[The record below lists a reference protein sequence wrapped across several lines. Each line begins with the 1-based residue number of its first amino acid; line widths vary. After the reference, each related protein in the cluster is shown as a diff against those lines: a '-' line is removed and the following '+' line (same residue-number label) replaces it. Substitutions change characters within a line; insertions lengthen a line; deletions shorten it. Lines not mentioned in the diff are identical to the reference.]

1 MSAAVVQTQWTI
13 KEIEDL
19 TLELLGELLRKDM
32 DALRTEL
39 LAKGAAMPVDSL
51 DMFDILKEF
60 HQRTGL
66 KIPKKK
72 VRRQTLRSVRAFAD
86 FVAKEAKP

>member
-1 MSAAVVQTQWTI
+1 MVAVVQTQWTI
-13 KEIEDL
+13 KELEDL
-19 TLELLGELLRKDM
+19 TLDLLGGLLKKD
-32 DALRTEL
+32 AATLRTEL
-39 LAKGAAMPVDSL
+39 LAKGAGMPVDSL

-60 HQRTGL
+60 HERTGL

-72 VRRQTLRSVRAFAD
+72 VRRNTLRSVGAFAE